1 VGEFYSASGVVLTKK
16 RLMLFE
22 KIMLAC
28 SLKVHPI
35 KEFGAISEGDHNFL
49 AKSNPTVQR
58 KG

>member
-1 VGEFYSASGVVLTKK
+1 
-16 RLMLFE
+16 MLFE

-58 KG
+58 KS